1 MIYTIIATCSDPGK
15 PNKGFRTDNL
25 EEFIVRTEVEFGC
38 TINTSLIGSSKRTC
52 QPNGRWS
59 GEQPTCESK
68 CKRYFEIGIV
78 LKDRNENRHDGSVND
93 KERFALAN

>member
-1 MIYTIIATCSDPGK
+1 M
-15 PNKGFRTDNL
+15 
-25 EEFIVRTEVEFGC
+25 EFGC
-38 TINTSLIGSSKRTC
+38 EINTRLIGSSKRTC

-93 KERFALAN
+93 KERFALANERNANIADKLLEKARRLSGIMTPSTPEW